1 LRHLSLGLVQF
12 GTVNVD
18 LRHGD
23 VFLVERGE
31 VVPVGVV
38 HPLLGDD
45 ALLLHLLVA
54 LQGGKV
60 HGQVGGGGIDFVML
74 NAGRGAFD
82 VGLGCLQGGALGID
96 FSRNLLPV
104 ELGQQLAL
112 VDVLIDIHVEVLHN
126 PAGFGLEFDLGNRL
140 HFSCSDDALIDLP
153 AGDLVQPAGIEM
165 RAGPAHAHYH
175 QAHNHGDSEQAAPD
189 PNAFTFSLR
198 RHNTPNRCL
207 MSCNT
212 HPGRGRFHDTSMGLP
227 LDGAQVSSSIT
238 RFRRE
243 MIELMLFRMVSVA
256 LLILAN
262 GFFVAAEFALV
273 SVRETRIERLITLGR
288 PGARAVRRLQ
298 ENMEDFLPAV
308 QLGVTLCS
316 LALGWIGEPAVAT
329 LFEHWFQGMP
339 HARVYAHL
347 LAVPIAFALITYLH
361 VLLGELV
368 PKSLALR
375 KAEVL
380 AVAVAGPMDVFIR
393 VTRPVVRLMKW
404 SARVVMRLFG
414 MEMMQGGEVHSPE
427 ELKLIATASRRMGML
442 PAFQERLIHRA
453 VELNSVPTREIM
465 TPRQRIFSLPQDML
479 IEDANARVV
488 EEQHSRVPV
497 YDPAHGPE
505 HIVGV
510 VYSKDLSRLMHFR
523 MTAQTRFAR
532 APFTELRLGQVM
544 HDVLVV
550 PETKPVL
557 DLLSEFQQMRRHIA
571 IVVDEY
577 GSTVGLATVE
587 DAIEQ
592 IIGEVEDEFD
602 IGPRAAV
609 HTTSGAVVLD
619 GGVNLRDLETQMNW
633 HLPRNGGVETLA
645 GFLLTRL
652 GKIPTG
658 EETVDFEGRRFTVV
672 EMNDHR
678 ISQVRVER
686 LEHSAEDAIEGRKNG
701 AAKAVKSEG

>member
-1 LRHLSLGLVQF
+1 
-12 GTVNVD
+12 
-18 LRHGD
+18 
-23 VFLVERGE
+23 
-31 VVPVGVV
+31 
-38 HPLLGDD
+38 
-45 ALLLHLLVA
+45 
-54 LQGGKV
+54 
-60 HGQVGGGGIDFVML
+60 
-74 NAGRGAFD
+74 
-82 VGLGCLQGGALGID
+82 
-96 FSRNLLPV
+96 
-104 ELGQQLAL
+104 
-112 VDVLIDIHVEVLHN
+112 
-126 PAGFGLEFDLGNRL
+126 
-140 HFSCSDDALIDLP
+140 
-153 AGDLVQPAGIEM
+153 
-165 RAGPAHAHYH
+165 
-175 QAHNHGDSEQAAPD
+175 
-189 PNAFTFSLR
+189 
-198 RHNTPNRCL
+198 
-207 MSCNT
+207 
-212 HPGRGRFHDTSMGLP
+212 
-227 LDGAQVSSSIT
+227 
-238 RFRRE
+238 
-243 MIELMLFRMVSVA
+243 MIRLMLFHIVSVA

-273 SVRETRIERLITLGR
+273 SVRETRIERLIALGR

-316 LALGWIGEPAVAT
+316 LALGWIGEPAVAA
-329 LFEHWFQGMP
+329 LFEEWFKDVP
-339 HARVYAHL
+339 NARLYAHM

-380 AVAVAGPMDVFIR
+380 AVAVAGPMDAFI
-393 VTRPVVRLMKW
+393 VLTRPLIRLMKW
-404 SARVVMRLFG
+404 SAKSVMLLFG
-414 MEMMQGGEVHSPE
+414 MELMQGGEVHSPE
-427 ELKLIATASRRMGML
+427 ELKLIATATRRMGLL
-442 PAFQERLIHRA
+442 PAFQESLIHRA
-453 VELNSVPTREIM
+453 VELNNVPTREVM

-479 IEDANARVV
+479 LEDANARIV

-557 DLLSEFQQMRRHIA
+557 DLLIEFQSRRRHIA

-577 GSTVGLATVE
+577 GSTVGLVTVE

-602 IGPRAAV
+602 TGPRAALQS
-609 HTTSGAVVLD
+609 TSGAVVLD

-633 HLPRNGGVETLA
+633 HLPRSGGVETLA
-645 GFLLTRL
+645 GFLLSRL

-658 EETVDFEGRRFTVV
+658 EETVDFEGRRFTVL
-672 EMNDHR
+672 EMNNHR

-686 LEHSAEDAIEGRKNG
+686 LEPQPENANAGTAVAG
-701 AAKAVKSEG
+701 AGPRGSRGPRTAAKSEG

>member
-1 LRHLSLGLVQF
+1 
-12 GTVNVD
+12 
-18 LRHGD
+18 
-23 VFLVERGE
+23 
-31 VVPVGVV
+31 
-38 HPLLGDD
+38 LL
-45 ALLLHLLVA
+45 
-54 LQGGKV
+54 
-60 HGQVGGGGIDFVML
+60 
-74 NAGRGAFD
+74 
-82 VGLGCLQGGALGID
+82 
-96 FSRNLLPV
+96 
-104 ELGQQLAL
+104 
-112 VDVLIDIHVEVLHN
+112 
-126 PAGFGLEFDLGNRL
+126 
-140 HFSCSDDALIDLP
+140 
-153 AGDLVQPAGIEM
+153 
-165 RAGPAHAHYH
+165 
-175 QAHNHGDSEQAAPD
+175 
-189 PNAFTFSLR
+189 
-198 RHNTPNRCL
+198 
-207 MSCNT
+207 
-212 HPGRGRFHDTSMGLP
+212 
-227 LDGAQVSSSIT
+227 
-238 RFRRE
+238 RE
-243 MIELMLFRMVSVA
+243 MVEYMLFRMVSVA

-273 SVRETRIERLITLGR
+273 SVRETRIERLIALGR

-329 LFEHWFQGMP
+329 LFERWFNGMP
-339 HARVYAHL
+339 HAKVYAHL
-347 LAVPIAFALITYLH
+347 MAVPIAFALITYLH

-393 VTRPVVRLMKW
+393 LTRPVVRLMKW
-404 SARVVMRLFG
+404 SARAVMRLFG

-442 PAFQERLIHRA
+442 PAFQESLIHRA
-453 VELNSVPTREIM
+453 VELNSVPTREVM

-557 DLLSEFQQMRRHIA
+557 DLLSEFQQRRRHIA

-577 GSTVGLATVE
+577 GSTVGLVTVE

-602 IGPRAAV
+602 IGPRAALQ
-609 HTTSGAVVLD
+609 TTSGAVVLD
-619 GGVNLRDLETQMNW
+619 GGVNLRDLETQMDW
-633 HLPRNGGVETLA
+633 HLPRSGGVETLA

-658 EETVDFEGRRFTVV
+658 EETVDFDGRRFTVL
-672 EMNDHR
+672 EMSDHR

-686 LEHSAEDAIEGRKNG
+686 LDHHEEGSPKKTGVAGRVQAHRDAG
-701 AAKAVKSEG
+701 AGKG